1 MTTAHMIVGAFVAL
15 LTASSAAA
23 QTCSQGNDVSG
34 DTRARRDSAMRYL
47 IAVNAAEG
55 RAQRQTGRYTS
66 LSELSGLPSVPV
78 GFVPKLLFDQ
88 WSYVI
93 SLKDFFDPCEFAFFS
108 DDRGMVYEAYPQAP
122 RTPTSQEVPPD
133 DSETL
138 LGDSVTEKGR

>member
-47 IAVNAAEG
+47 IAVNAAEA

-93 SLKDFFDPCEFAFFS
+93 SL
-108 DDRGMVYEAYPQAP
+108 
-122 RTPTSQEVPPD
+122 
-133 DSETL
+133 
-138 LGDSVTEKGR
+138 